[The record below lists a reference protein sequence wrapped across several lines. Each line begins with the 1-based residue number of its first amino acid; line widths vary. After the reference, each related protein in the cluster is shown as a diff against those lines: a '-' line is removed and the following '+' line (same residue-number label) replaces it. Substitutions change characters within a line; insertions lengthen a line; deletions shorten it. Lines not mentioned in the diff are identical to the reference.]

1 MHLEEEVARA
11 FPGWATRSAAFLR
24 RVASD
29 ATTGSSGTV
38 GGPSRTH
45 FRHRLTCCL
54 KWRQPSD
61 SSGDRAI
68 PRHSANAGSFRRSR
82 GAAHV
87 GVPPKLSCGA
97 YGANLRAGGGSPSTL
112 ISCTAT
118 CALKIFSRF
127 VLCPYAPLSFSDV
140 YSSIHCL
147 AAGGNPGDC
156 NILLI
161 MQPDTPEAL

>member
-29 ATTGSSGTV
+29 TTTGSSGTV
-38 GGPSRTH
+38 GGPSRGSH
-45 FRHRLTCCL
+45 LAVPRPPHRGVTG
-54 KWRQPSD
+54 RYR
-61 SSGDRAI
+61 GI
-68 PRHSANAGSFRRSR
+68 PANAGSFRRFR
-82 GAAHV
+82 AAAHV

>member
-45 FRHRLTCCL
+45 FRHRL
-54 KWRQPSD
+54 
-61 SSGDRAI
+61 RAASNGGSHLTVRVTGRYHGI
-68 PRHSANAGSFRRSR
+68 PANAGSFRRSR

-97 YGANLRAGGGSPSTL
+97 YGADLRAGGGSRSTL